1 MTRNPTRKSVRR
13 SPAIHVFGLAL
24 LLAACSSGDDEG
36 EVADTTATGGAE
48 AAPLVV
54 NAPRAASAFQ
64 VCNLTSSTV
73 GVAVGYRDGEALVT
87 EGWWTLAPQRGEN
100 PSCITPQAIT
110 EPLAEQYYYVYA
122 VDYTNGGEWA
132 GDNFMCTSDREF
144 TIRGIEDCVTR
155 GYDRTGFV
163 EIDTG
168 DRPTYI
174 VRLTDQQG
182 VGSR

>member
-1 MTRNPTRKSVRR
+1 MTVNPIQKALPR
-13 SPAIHVFGLAL
+13 SPAIFVFGLAL
-24 LLAACSSGDDEG
+24 LISACSTGDDES
-36 EVADTTATGGAE
+36 EVAESPAPDATE
-48 AAPLVV
+48 AAPIVV
-54 NAPRAASAFQ
+54 NAPRAAAAFQ

-73 GVAVGYRDGEALVT
+73 GVAVAYRDGETLVS
-87 EGWWTLAPQRGEN
+87 EGWWTIAPQRGEN

-110 EPLAEQYYYVYA
+110 EPLAERYYYVYA

>member
-1 MTRNPTRKSVRR
+1 MTR
-13 SPAIHVFGLAL
+13 SPLPNALKRGPALFVFGLVL
-24 LLAACSSGDDEG
+24 LLAACSSGDDG
-36 EVADTTATGGAE
+36 DEVTETPIPDATE
-48 AAPLVV
+48 TEPIVV
-54 NAPRAASAFQ
+54 NAPRAASAFLL
-64 VCNLTSSTV
+64 CNLTSSTV
-73 GVAVGYRDGEALVT
+73 GVAVGYLDGETFVT

-110 EPLAEQYYYVYA
+110 EPLGKQYYYVYA